1 VLVLGV
7 CAAGALYLLADDEG
21 ENASLYEMQIS
32 KGYVRQ
38 LRQFGGKASVLF
50 DELDRWFASLW
61 HGTSLA
67 LTVLWLSVCAAAV
80 LFLVARFLEK
90 RDLG

>member
-50 DELDRWFASLW
+50 DEINRWFAGLW

-67 LTVLWLSVCAAAV
+67 LTIAWISFGAAAV
-80 LFLVARFLEK
+80 LYLLARLADES
-90 RDLG
+90 